1 MKIVAITALAAL
13 LAVACTSD
21 PDEPDGDAAEPST
34 TTLAGSEDTISPPD
48 GGDVGV
54 VSFDEPQ
61 PDPTP
66 LGIDEDVRIGVLENG
81 LTYYVRSNGS
91 PGNAV
96 SLRLAVAAGGV
107 NEDPRGTGAAHFLE
121 HMMFNGTSK
130 FPGNTLDDALRS
142 IGAEIGPDFNAY
154 TSDTETVYQIAV
166 TDDDD
171 NVDIAF
177 DVLVEW
183 ASAATIDPV
192 ETANEAPVVREELR
206 LRDESGDGLINVAFE
221 QAYYLGTPY
230 EGVSVSGTPETVN
243 SLTDQDLRAF
253 YDTWYR
259 PDNMAI
265 VAVGDRSLDSL
276 EEEIIDRFSSLQPR
290 GALVPAPETSDF
302 ELRTEPYIELVV
314 EPSFGDS
321 FVSVDIPLRTWDL
334 NTRGGNELQ
343 LTEIILGLMIDSRL
357 NEGVDS
363 GRLNLRRA
371 GGGWF
376 SYARDL
382 VYLGFNVD
390 ADDLEAGTEEFM
402 TELQGSIQ
410 NPFTQSELDRATA
423 VIRSSQEQRL
433 AQSGTTQDSD
443 FANGLVNHF
452 IGGGDIQSVDDS
464 VDMVIEILD
473 ELGLAAVNNHYGWM
487 LTTAAPIVIV
497 VGPDAT
503 RVGDREE
510 HLAGVQRAAQAVV
523 DQFDDDVEEIDVLVE
538 SPNPVEEVERK
549 ALDKNNGFEL
559 VFGNGTRVL
568 FSESDISEEQVVLVS
583 ESPGGRSMLSDDDG
597 PIAGAAISAVASSGL
612 GPWDPIQVRRYLAD
626 LEVALSPYVAD
637 FSEGFSGASSTRDV
651 EALFELLHLSLI
663 SPRVDDVPFSQQLEF
678 ARDAVERAALD
689 SGTAANIA
697 VSDAR
702 TGGGALAAVATP
714 AQLDVLTPT
723 VAKRIWDARFGSLD
737 EHVIVVVGDVDP
749 GVVIDLARTWIGSL
763 PDATNDDDPAQ
774 PPLPG
779 VVSERL
785 AVGSGTSG
793 GSFRLLSV
801 GEADESISN
810 RVLAQ
815 VAASILND
823 RLFTVVREQL
833 GATYGGS
840 AQIEFSEPGNEIEVL
855 ISVDGD
861 PGRIDEIADTV
872 SVELDELRSGSLTQ
886 ADFDEAIS
894 ILRSEYGFISNGFII
909 EALFD
914 EAYQPADRVLDRTTQ
929 LQALDRF
936 TLDDVTDFL
945 VSAVTDSN
953 RIDIRNTR

>member
-1 MKIVAITALAAL
+1 MRIVAITALAAL
-13 LAVACTSD
+13 LTVACTSD
-21 PDEPDGDAAEPST
+21 PDEPGGDAAQSST
-34 TTLAGSEDTISPPD
+34 TTLAGSKDTISPPD
-48 GGDVGV
+48 GGV

-61 PDPTP
+61 PDSTP

-96 SLRLAVAAGGV
+96 SLRLAIAAGGV

-221 QAYYLGTPY
+221 HAYYLGTPY

-265 VAVGDRSLDSL
+265 VAVGDRSLDSM
-276 EEEIIDRFSSLQPR
+276 EEDIIERFSSLQPR

-302 ELRTEPYIELVV
+302 ELRTEPYVEVV
-314 EPSFGDS
+314 IEPSFGDS

-343 LTEIILGLMIDSRL
+343 LTEILLGLMIDSRL

-376 SYARDL
+376 PYTRDL

-410 NPFTQSELDRATA
+410 NPFTRSELDRATA
-423 VIRSSQEQRL
+423 VIRASQEQRL
-433 AQSGTTQDSD
+433 AQFGTRQDSD
-443 FANGLVNHF
+443 FANELVDHF

-464 VDMVIEILD
+464 VEMVLDILD
-473 ELGLAAVNNHYGWM
+473 ELGLGAVNNHYGWM
-487 LTTAAPIVIV
+487 LTSAAPIVIV

-510 HLAGVQRAAQAVV
+510 HLAGVERAAQAVV
-523 DQFDDDVEEIDVLVE
+523 DQLDDDVEEIDVFVAT
-538 SPNPVEEVERK
+538 PNPVEEAERK
-549 ALDKNNGFEL
+549 TLDKNNGFEL
-559 VFGNGTRVL
+559 VFANGARVL

-651 EALFELLHLSLI
+651 EALFELLHLSLT

-697 VSDAR
+697 VADAR
-702 TGGGALAAVATP
+702 TGGGALAAVPTSE
-714 AQLDVLTPT
+714 QLDALTPGD
-723 VAKRIWDARFGSLD
+723 ARRIWDARFGSLD
-737 EHVIVVVGDVDP
+737 EHVIVLVGDVDP
-749 GVVIDLARTWIGSL
+749 EVVIDLARTWIGSL
-763 PDATNDDDPAQ
+763 PDATDADDPAQ

-779 VVSERL
+779 VVNERL

-810 RVLAQ
+810 RVLAE
-815 VAASILND
+815 VATSILND

-833 GATYGGS
+833 GASYGGS

-861 PGRIDEIADTV
+861 PDRIDEIADTV
-872 SVELDELRSGSLTQ
+872 DVELDELRSGSLSQ

-914 EAYQPADRVLDRTTQ
+914 EAYQPEDRVLDRTAQ
-929 LQALDRF
+929 LQALDQL

-945 VSAVTDSN
+945 LSAVSDSN
-953 RIDIRNTR
+953 RIDIRNTP